1 MKLNV
6 LLFCLVLPLGVF
18 SEDPDRQDLRSFAD
32 HLFNKGDYDRAIT
45 EYERFVFLQPEDS
58 KAPEARLQIAEAYV
72 KLGNTEK
79 AIEQF
84 KALQRDLPRQSEG
97 KKAAL
102 RLAEVYYQSGR
113 YANALDELEKYLAD
127 HSKEPGTEAIHQKMS
142 MCHLRLGE
150 VEAARMLLASM
161 TADSQ
166 SKELL
171 ALTDRYDDIPGKSP
185 ALAAGLS
192 AIMPGA
198 GQLYVKKPHDALIAF
213 LLNGVFIWAAV
224 EAFDNDEYVTGALI
238 SAMEAGWYFGNIYN
252 AANNAHK
259 FNRRENEKF
268 FEKVDVRVGP
278 LTYRSSTDRDPD
290 PGLMAFIS
298 VKF

>member
-1 MKLNV
+1 MKLNI

-18 SEDPDRQDLRSFAD
+18 SEGLDRQDLRSFAD

-45 EYERFVFLQPEDS
+45 EYERFVFSQPEDS
-58 KAPEARLQIAEAYV
+58 KVPEARLQIAEAYV

-97 KKAAL
+97 EKAVL
-102 RLAEVYYQSGR
+102 RLAEVYYQAGR
-113 YANALDELEKYLAD
+113 YANALDTLEQYLKD
-127 HSKEPGTEAIHQKMS
+127 YPNEPGPEIVRRKMS
-142 MCHLRLGE
+142 SCHLHLGD
-150 VEAARMLLASM
+150 VQAARSLLVP
-161 TADSQ
+161 DGP

-171 ALTDRYDDIPGKSP
+171 TLTDQLGDIPCKSP

-198 GQLYVKKPHDALIAF
+198 GQLYVKRPHDAMIAF
-213 LLNGVFIWAAV
+213 LLNGVYIWAAV

-259 FNRRENEKF
+259 FNRREKEKF

-298 VKF
+298 MKF